1 MKDYKV
7 IDYETTGFK
16 TYKGDKIFA
25 FVLTDS
31 EIRSEVYRLD
41 NQDTSQNFKSNR
53 ILKNFFRNSE
63 IIKVAHNA
71 KFEMGFTAMYY
82 GGTLPKSKWDDTI
95 IIHQML
101 RNLWPN
107 HKLEVLA
114 NKYFKEEYKEECERW
129 KYYDKEVKKHM
140 TMQKRLFNNYPN
152 RVEKEILEP
161 MYDAGIKPLVEN
173 RENYGLIPVKIMN
186 GYQVSDG
193 ERGALLYEHLFPMLL
208 RDKPMYQDY
217 LNEMKLLFVA
227 QKMEQRGMRVLKDN
241 CENLIL
247 DLKRKC
253 SGLEKQKIKL
263 FGFDINLDSPK
274 QLREHLF
281 GGTFNF
287 KPVILTDKN
296 QPSASKEA
304 IAELVKSNDHPVFT
318 LIPKWRAYSRGLT
331 AVKSYLE
338 LAGEDLIIHPNMNT
352 NEAKTSRQSVSNP
365 ALQNVQKENSAT
377 SMYGIPARRCFGP
390 RDGYVYFL
398 PDHSGI
404 EMRLI
409 VTASGET
416 YFIDRL
422 NEDPDYDCH
431 SDNAHIILGGLFNR
445 IDNKSEKKLARDCVK
460 NTSFAKAYGC
470 YFKKYEKMLAKYLSH
485 SEAVKSWDRFEKER
499 PNIFHFTDNMM
510 EKVKVD
516 GFITSAFGRKL
527 AADWENLY
535 LCSAHRIQCDA
546 SGIMKRGQVAID
558 DYIRISWDG
567 NHDLISPL
575 LSVHDELIIETHK
588 SILKGNRQQL
598 LLNDL
603 SDCMTNIPEINV
615 PLRTE
620 WKMTET
626 NWSAAKPIT
635 FNTA

>member
-1 MKDYKV
+1 
-7 IDYETTGFK
+7 
-16 TYKGDKIFA
+16 
-25 FVLTDS
+25 
-31 EIRSEVYRLD
+31 
-41 NQDTSQNFKSNR
+41 
-53 ILKNFFRNSE
+53 
-63 IIKVAHNA
+63 
-71 KFEMGFTAMYY
+71 MGFTAMYY